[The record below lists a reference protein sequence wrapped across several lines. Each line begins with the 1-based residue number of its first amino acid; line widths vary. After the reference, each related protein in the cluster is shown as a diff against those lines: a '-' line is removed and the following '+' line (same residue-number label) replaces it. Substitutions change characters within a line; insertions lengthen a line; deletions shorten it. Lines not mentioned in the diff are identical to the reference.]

1 MVSYVC
7 KKCAILTLIPYGL
20 FQILNQ
26 PVKNFNRGGTCKGF
40 TGCLPHFIFGFSLNY
55 PHVPSNSIN
64 LLT

>member
-1 MVSYVC
+1 MR
-7 KKCAILTLIPYGL
+7 T
-20 FQILNQ
+20 QIQGAVWDTGSVLYKG
-26 PVKNFNRGGTCKGF
+26 VNFFLSNCKGF